1 LSSQVIEFSE
11 IERAQARA
19 RAFRRVFPWL
29 ALVCILVVYVI
40 AVLQLH
46 PANFFGY
53 VHDDTIYLSSAH
65 AIADGDGYILPS
77 IPGTP
82 RPWLP
87 VLYPWVLSWVWRWNP
102 SFPANFKDALAV
114 NIFCA
119 LVYIALGFAF
129 LRQLGGIKD
138 YEALIIICFCALHPI
153 VLFYGANVVT
163 ELPFAALV
171 LGAIVLADK
180 CSRAPRGVTWV
191 VLCGIL
197 AGLCSQMRIIGIAIP
212 VGIAIALML
221 RKHWRQFAIFCFCS
235 GAFLLPLAWHLYRGR
250 AEKSAV
256 ESFGWTRTWTYYTS
270 YLGFWRM
277 NFPNSHAVSTIPKN
291 NFATLVRTP
300 SDYLLFPALV
310 PSTFLGIALSAVLTA
325 MILAGIVRQARKHGW
340 KPVHLIVPFY
350 TLIAIIWSFNEDYR
364 FFIPFMPLFMVG
376 YWNELR
382 HLLTMVRKAA
392 LKNRPISDRILAR
405 VFAVGFVVLTAAILW
420 NYLAPARTMISEIG
434 RARAALL
441 SDKREAYD
449 WIERSTPTDA
459 RVIAY
464 DDGSLYLYTGRQA
477 VRPIIFTAA
486 DFFEPNELQL
496 ALEHMADVAK
506 AVRAGYWMDA
516 DDDFHL
522 ESSHISQKAVRRE
535 NEILRGCPL
544 VFSSADGRVRIYS
557 LACIVHMSIG

>member
-1 LSSQVIEFSE
+1 
-11 IERAQARA
+11 
-19 RAFRRVFPWL
+19 
-29 ALVCILVVYVI
+29 
-40 AVLQLH
+40 
-46 PANFFGY
+46 
-53 VHDDTIYLSSAH
+53 
-65 AIADGDGYILPS
+65 
-77 IPGTP
+77 
-82 RPWLP
+82 
-87 VLYPWVLSWVWRWNP
+87 
-102 SFPANFKDALAV
+102 
-114 NIFCA
+114 
-119 LVYIALGFAF
+119 
-129 LRQLGGIKD
+129 
-138 YEALIIICFCALHPI
+138 
-153 VLFYGANVVT
+153 
-163 ELPFAALV
+163 
-171 LGAIVLADK
+171 
-180 CSRAPRGVTWV
+180 
-191 VLCGIL
+191 
-197 AGLCSQMRIIGIAIP
+197 
-212 VGIAIALML
+212 
-221 RKHWRQFAIFCFCS
+221 
-235 GAFLLPLAWHLYRGR
+235 
-250 AEKSAV
+250 
-256 ESFGWTRTWTYYTS
+256 
-270 YLGFWRM
+270 M

-364 FFIPFMPLFMVG
+364 FFIPFMPLFMLG

-405 VFAVGFVVLTAAILW
+405 VLAVGFVVLTAAILW

-459 RVIAY
+459 HVIAY

-477 VRPIIFTAA
+477 IRPIIFTAA

-506 AVRAGYWMDA
+506 AVRAGYWVDA

-535 NEILRGCPL
+535 NEILRDCPL